1 MMWCD
6 EILQNTRSSTD
17 HASSLP
23 SQNHPDLC
31 LCYIPVDFDAHKPGK
46 DKLSQQGASDQE
58 LLRSAFKSCVEKK
71 RKEAKSWYS
80 ERKWIIKASSRVQ
93 DSSHNLLYV
102 SSGNP
107 QGEFEILLPGAV
119 P

>member
-1 MMWCD
+1 MWCD
-6 EILQNTRSSTD
+6 ILQNARSSTD
-17 HASSLP
+17 HAPSLK

-31 LCYIPVDFDAHKPGK
+31 HCILPLEFDAHKPGK
-46 DKLSQQGASDQE
+46 DALSQQGASDQE
-58 LLRSAFKSCVEKK
+58 LLKSAFKSCVEKK

-80 ERKWIIKASSRVQ
+80 ERKRIIKASSRVQ
-93 DSSHNLLYV
+93 DFSHNLLYV

>member
-1 MMWCD
+1 MWCD
-6 EILQNTRSSTD
+6 ILQNARSSTD
-17 HASSLP
+17 HAPSLK

-31 LCYIPVDFDAHKPGK
+31 HCILPLEFDAHKPGK
-46 DKLSQQGASDQE
+46 DALSQQGASDQE

-80 ERKWIIKASSRVQ
+80 ERKRIIKASSRVQ
-93 DSSHNLLYV
+93 DFSHNLLYV